1 MKQWIFLL
9 YFLPLCSFMNAQE
22 LQWTSMNDL
31 EANVNQASKKVL
43 IYVTTSWCGWCK
55 KMKET
60 TFKDPVLIDYLNKNF
75 HLVKLN
81 GEEKDI
87 LTYKGFEF
95 KYVSSGRRGYN
106 EMTKTLLDGRL
117 SYPSF
122 VFLDEKLDRITIAP
136 GYRDVEGLMSLSRF
150 IYEEIYKNQSYSEYQ
165 KGK

>member
-1 MKQWIFLL
+1 MKQRIFLL
-9 YFLPLCSFMNAQE
+9 CFLLLTAFLNAQE

-31 EANVNQASKKVL
+31 EESANQTPKKVL

-60 TFKDPVLIDYLNKNF
+60 TFKDPSLIDYLNKNF

-81 GEEKDI
+81 GEERNI

-95 KYVSSGRRGYN
+95 KYVSGDRRGYN
-106 EMTKTLLDGRL
+106 EMTKALLDGRL

-122 VFLDEKLDRITIAP
+122 VFLDEKLDRITIAR

-150 IYEEIYKNQSYSEYQ
+150 IYEEIYKEQSYTEYQ
-165 KGK
+165 KGE